1 MAFDF
6 GNFSITPCVTV
17 RYWRDDW
24 PRPAPL
30 RRRGRTCATRY
41 PSAPEW
47 PAAGHVPGGCSPWRT
62 LRAQGPYGCGES
74 SKKCCLHGVIEKLL
88 ILFIRSTAILRFP
101 RFNIRD
107 LKRLA
112 GPYSGP
118 LSQDTNFPNLRY
130 SLLCVAYCF
139 NPAYSVAARGGPV
152 VKRWTT
158 SLFVHRLT
166 TGPQVSRRPA
176 GRGHKYTGCPSSHQF
191 QRWDTVVHFC
201 WRHPMETLVRPL
213 VVVQLSNS
221 TPIIPKHDQS
231 AILGI
236 PGTIRRS
243 ELVNE
248 NETLMTLI

>member
-1 MAFDF
+1 MTNAIRDIPETWKAVTLGSFVESEKGKKPRNQASEQSSSFPLPYIDIQAF
-6 GNFSITPCVTV
+6 
-17 RYWRDDW
+17 
-24 PRPAPL
+24 
-30 RRRGRTCATRY
+30 
-41 PSAPEW
+41 E
-47 PAAGHVPGGCSPWRT
+47 
-62 LRAQGPYGCGES
+62 
-74 SKKCCLHGVIEKLL
+74 KGVID
-88 ILFIRSTAILRFP
+88 SWT
-101 RFNIRD
+101 D
-107 LKRLA
+107 
-112 GPYSGP
+112 YSGP

-213 VVVQLSNS
+213 VVVEVEIALQ
-221 TPIIPKHDQS
+221 
-231 AILGI
+231 
-236 PGTIRRS
+236 
-243 ELVNE
+243 
-248 NETLMTLI
+248 

>member
-1 MAFDF
+1 MSDPPYYTACPNPWVVDFIAEWEAQKPEQPEGYHYHREPFAADVSEGKNDPIYNAHSYHTKVPHKAIMRYILHYTEPGDIVFDGF
-6 GNFSITPCVTV
+6 CGTGMTGVAAQMCGDREAVMSLGYQVKPC
-17 RYWRDDW
+17 
-24 PRPAPL
+24 
-30 RRRGRTCATRY
+30 
-41 PSAPEW
+41 
-47 PAAGHVPGGCSPWRT
+47 GH
-62 LRAQGPYGCGES
+62 
-74 SKKCCLHGVIEKLL
+74 
-88 ILFIRSTAILRFP
+88 
-101 RFNIRD
+101 
-107 LKRLA
+107 
-112 GPYSGP
+112 YSGP

-213 VVVQLSNS
+213 VVVEVEIALQ
-221 TPIIPKHDQS
+221 
-231 AILGI
+231 
-236 PGTIRRS
+236 
-243 ELVNE
+243 
-248 NETLMTLI
+248 

>member
-1 MAFDF
+1 MPKINALLADCPE
-6 GNFSITPCVTV
+6 GVYSGPLSQDTNFPNLRYSLLCVA
-17 RYWRDDW
+17 YCFN
-24 PRPAPL
+24 PAYSVAA
-30 RRRGRTCATRY
+30 RG
-41 PSAPEW
+41 
-47 PAAGHVPGGCSPWRT
+47 G
-62 LRAQGPYGCGES
+62 
-74 SKKCCLHGVIEKLL
+74 
-88 ILFIRSTAILRFP
+88 
-101 RFNIRD
+101 
-107 LKRLA
+107 
-112 GPYSGP
+112 YSGP